1 MSHDFSSS
9 TSSFLYW
16 MWTKFSSSI
25 SVITMKRPNPLSR
38 WSLYL
43 GKLPSRKNFWI
54 SHERQIFVSRNSFDT
69 SQNIEVLIHLFSK
82 LFQILD
88 ENFLKTL
95 WWFFSRFCDNF
106 SFNFC
111 WDFWWKLF
119 KIFSQYFYQ
128 NFVIIFHSTFDE
140 IFYEISSNFLMRFS
154 SKLYDNFSFNFWWDF
169 LWDFFKL
176 FMRFLSKLYDNFS
189 CNFLWDFHH

>member
-25 SVITMKRPNPLSR
+25 SVITMKRPNSLSR

-43 GKLPSRKNFWI
+43 GKLPSHKNFWI
-54 SHERQIFVSRNSFDT
+54 SHKRQIFVSRNNFDT

-88 ENFLKTL
+88 ENFLNTL
-95 WWFFSRFCDNF
+95 RWFFSRFCDNF

-111 WDFWWKLF
+111 WDFWWKFF

-140 IFYEISSNFLMRFS
+140 IFCEISSNFL
-154 SKLYDNFSFNFWWDF
+154 WDF
-169 LWDFFKL
+169 CQNFMIISHATFYEIFITNSSDFFYEISIKT
-176 FMRFLSKLYDNFS
+176 
-189 CNFLWDFHH
+189 LW

>member
-1 MSHDFSSS
+1 MLYE
-9 TSSFLYW
+9 TSQL
-16 MWTKFSSSI
+16 
-25 SVITMKRPNPLSR
+25 PLSMKFV
-38 WSLYL
+38 L
-43 GKLPSRKNFWI
+43 GKVTLSQEFLNFSW
-54 SHERQIFVSRNSFDT
+54 ETNFRL
-69 SQNIEVLIHLFSK
+69 SQQFWYFAKYWVLIHLFSK

-111 WDFWWKLF
+111 WDFWWKFF

-140 IFYEISSNFLMRFS
+140 IFCKISSNFLWDFCQNFMIISHATFYEIFITNSSNFFTRFR
-154 SKLYDNFSFNFWWDF
+154 SKLCDNFSSDFW
-169 LWDFFKL
+169 
-176 FMRFLSKLYDNFS
+176 
-189 CNFLWDFHH
+189 